1 MKRLLRAFV
10 LTGATLS
17 AGLIAGGATTLHA
30 YAAGRNPYAR
40 LDALARVLT
49 QIELNFVDPVEPD
62 ALVDDAIGG
71 MVGALDPN
79 SHYLEADA
87 WSRLRAGDAEG
98 LAGLGLELG
107 QADPRRGGALP
118 VTRVMPDGPAARGGV
133 QEGDALLNVD
143 GTAVAG
149 WAPAD
154 VLTLVSGPAG
164 SPVRLEV
171 ERAGARLT
179 LSPVRDRVIAPAVE
193 AALFAP
199 GWGYARVLHFRHRV
213 SSELIRALDRLD
225 AEGREPLRGLVL
237 DLRDNPGGVLEE
249 AVQICDLFVN
259 DGLIVE
265 TRGRV
270 PTENRSYR
278 ATPSP
283 ADRNIPVVILVN
295 QGSASASEIVS
306 GALRDLGRA
315 KLVGET
321 TYGKGS
327 VQSVYEIGDGSAL
340 KLTVARYYLANG
352 ETIADRHG
360 LVPDEAVSLG
370 SDDGPEARLRAGLQ
384 GAALDPGLKEQL
396 LQDLSALASAAPT
409 VEASAVPWSGT
420 LNERLDQD
428 RQLASAFRLLR
439 GAR

>member
-10 LTGATLS
+10 LTGAALS
-17 AGLIAGGATTLHA
+17 GGLIAGGATTLHA
-30 YAAGRNPYAR
+30 YAEGRNPYAR

-62 ALVDDAIGG
+62 ALVDHAIGG
-71 MVGALDPN
+71 LVGALDPN
-79 SHYLEADA
+79 SRYLDADA

-107 QADPRRGGALP
+107 P
-118 VTRVMPDGPAARGGV
+118 PDAARGGGLPV
-133 QEGDALLNVD
+133 IRVMPEGPAALGGVLVGDALLAVD
-143 GTAVAG
+143 GAAVVG

-164 SPVRLEV
+164 EPVRLEV
-171 ERAGARLT
+171 ERAGARQVLT
-179 LSPVRDRVIAPAVE
+179 PVRDRVIAPAVE

-213 SSELIRALDRLD
+213 SSELARALDRLD

-237 DLRDNPGGVLEE
+237 DLRDNPGGVLDE
-249 AVQICDLFVN
+249 AVQICDLFVSE
-259 DGLIVE
+259 GLIVE

-270 PTENRSYR
+270 ATENRSYR
-278 ATPSP
+278 ATASP
-283 ADRNIPVVILVN
+283 ADRALPIVILVN
-295 QGSASASEIVS
+295 GGSASASEIVS
-306 GALRDLGRA
+306 GALRVLGRA
-315 KLVGET
+315 KLVGDT

-352 ETIADRHG
+352 ETIADRQG
-360 LVPDEAVSLG
+360 LAPDEAVSL
-370 SDDGPEARLRAGLQ
+370 DETDGPGARLDAEIRA
-384 GAALDPGLKEQL
+384 ADLDPALKERWL
-396 LQDLSALASAAPT
+396 ADLDALAAAAP
-409 VEASAVPWSGT
+409 AGSAPAVPWTGT
-420 LNERLDQD
+420 LNERLERD
-428 RQLASAFRLLR
+428 RQLATAWRLLR

>member
-1 MKRLLRAFV
+1 M
-10 LTGATLS
+10 
-17 AGLIAGGATTLHA
+17 
-30 YAAGRNPYAR
+30 
-40 LDALARVLT
+40 
-49 QIELNFVDPVEPD
+49 
-62 ALVDDAIGG
+62 
-71 MVGALDPN
+71 
-79 SHYLEADA
+79 
-87 WSRLRAGDAEG
+87 
-98 LAGLGLELG
+98 
-107 QADPRRGGALP
+107 
-118 VTRVMPDGPAARGGV
+118 
-133 QEGDALLNVD
+133 
-143 GTAVAG
+143 
-149 WAPAD
+149 
-154 VLTLVSGPAG
+154 
-164 SPVRLEV
+164 
-171 ERAGARLT
+171 
-179 LSPVRDRVIAPAVE
+179 
-193 AALFAP
+193 
-199 GWGYARVLHFRHRV
+199 
-213 SSELIRALDRLD
+213 
-225 AEGREPLRGLVL
+225 L

-409 VEASAVPWSGT
+409 VDASTVPWSGT